1 MIRIAV
7 LDDNNT
13 HSQMVE
19 QALIGGPH
27 NWDEPI
33 EVLSF
38 ESGVELLERIK
49 TENFD
54 CIILDRVVPDMS
66 GDVILQWVR
75 QYRKQYI
82 PVIMLTSRKSGQE
95 LVELLN
101 AGADEYMVKPFYPDE
116 LLVRVKRLID
126 RSKMAPQNTSP
137 QDQAAQAKR
146 GQVYTLHGAL
156 FDDFNLTVDHA
167 SQLIKLT
174 EREYN
179 LAKLLFENVGVN
191 LSREFILQRIWNK
204 DTKEAGRSLTTH
216 IHLIRDKLELTV
228 DNGWAL
234 RPVYGFGYRLD
245 SFNNSPSHT

>member
-1 MIRIAV
+1 MIRIAI
-7 LDDNNT
+7 LDDNST
-13 HSQMVE
+13 HSQMAE
-19 QALIGGPH
+19 QALIGSSD
-27 NWDEPI
+27 NWSEPV

-38 ESGVELLERIK
+38 ETGASLLECIK
-49 TENFD
+49 SESFD

-66 GDVILQWVR
+66 GDVILQWIR
-75 QYRKQYI
+75 QYRKQHV

-95 LVELLN
+95 LVDSLN
-101 AGADEYMVKPFYPDE
+101 AGADEYMTKPFYAEE
-116 LLVRVKRLID
+116 LLVRVKRLIE
-126 RSKMAPQNTSP
+126 RSRSMPQ
-137 QDQAAQAKR
+137 QAAMGNATPVPER
-146 GQVYTLHGAL
+146 GQVYNLHGAV
-156 FDDFNLTVDHA
+156 FDDFNLTVDHS

-179 LAKLLFENVGVN
+179 LAKLLFENVGIN
-191 LSREFILQRIWNK
+191 LSRELILQRIWNK

-245 SFNNSPSHT
+245 AFNNQ

>member
-13 HSQMVE
+13 HSQVVE
-19 QALIGGPH
+19 QALIGGSH

-38 ESGVELLERIK
+38 ESGVALLERIK
-49 TENFD
+49 TESFD

-82 PVIMLTSRKSGQE
+82 PVIMLTSRKSGEE
-95 LVELLN
+95 LVESLN
-101 AGADEYMVKPFYPDE
+101 AGADEYMTKPFYPDE

-126 RSKMAPQNTSP
+126 RAKVTPQQSL
-137 QDQAAQAKR
+137 QVSAAQAER
-146 GQVYTLHGAL
+146 GQVYVLHGAV

-167 SQLIKLT
+167 RQLIKLT

-179 LAKLLFENVGVN
+179 LAKLLFENVGIN
-191 LSREFILQRIWNK
+191 LSRELILQRIWNK

-245 SFNNSPSHT
+245 SFNQSTHT